1 MNIFIVSEN
10 KRLARMLFLEINKHF
25 ENIKVINERLTVPAL
40 KLSLQ
45 NCDCL
50 VFDSEYYMGNISF
63 LKEIKIPI
71 FLLTKE
77 NVDVENAN
85 VKHVFTRP
93 FAVDEFVKIFSEQ
106 NGSHTMNTKENISTK
121 VDNIKLDYYSMQA
134 DIDGNIIKFS
144 PKEFAL
150 LSLLYKNRGKVL
162 SRKFVLDSVW
172 GNDYDNTNNVDNV
185 YINYLRKKL
194 DNASG
199 VKLIYTIRNQGY
211 MMK

>member
-25 ENIKVINERLTVPAL
+25 ENIKVISERLAQPAL

-45 NCDCL
+45 NCDFL
-50 VFDSEYYMGNISF
+50 IFDSEYYMGDISV
-63 LKEIKIPI
+63 LNEIKTPT

-77 NVDVENAN
+77 ETVTENIN
-85 VKHVFTRP
+85 IKHVFIRP
-93 FAVDEFVKIFSEQ
+93 FSVDKFLKTFLEQ
-106 NGSHTMNTKENISTK
+106 TETPTPQTTNIVSTNVENI
-121 VDNIKLDYYSMQA
+121 NLDYYSMQA
-134 DIDGNIIKFS
+134 DIDGNVIKFS

-150 LSLLYKNRGKVL
+150 LSLLYNNRGKVL

-172 GNDYDNTNNVDNV
+172 GNDYDSTNNVDNV

-194 DNASG
+194 DNALG
-199 VKLIYTIRNQGY
+199 VKLIYTVRNQGY